1 MRHRSRLIVIFVGLL
16 FSLGT
21 ISAAEDAKLNVL
33 FIAAD
38 DLNCTLGCYG
48 HPLAKT
54 PNLDRLA
61 ERGML
66 FNHAYCQQA
75 VCNPSRA
82 SLLSGRRPDT
92 IRVWDLRTDF
102 RAAVPDAVTLPQQFK
117 QHGYHTQCI
126 GKMFHNTGD
135 LNDEP
140 SWSVPAV
147 FHEGR
152 HSDEYVLPENL
163 PGETGGKRGVL
174 ENADVPDDAYRDGKI
189 ADLAVKALHELKD
202 RPFFLA
208 VGFWRPHLPFLS
220 PTQYWEQYRRGDV
233 SFPKHPEAPRGV
245 PQIALHD
252 GRELRGYGGVPKEGP
267 IPKELTRELR
277 HGYLA
282 GVSYL
287 DTNVG
292 KLLDALDRE
301 GLTDNTI
308 VVFWSDHGFHL
319 GEQSLWCKTSN
330 FELDARVPLI
340 IATPHQKTAGQQT
353 GALVELVDLYPTL
366 AELCSLPLPEG
377 LEGTSMKPLLED
389 PWRAWK
395 TAAFTQHPRPAYY
408 RGKPEAMGYSM
419 RNGRWR
425 YTEWRT
431 LDGAAAVAVELYDQL
446 LDPHE
451 TVNLAGTADKKLL
464 AELHRQLDGGWKA
477 ARPD

>member
-1 MRHRSRLIVIFVGLL
+1 VKPGFSTLL
-16 FSLGT
+16 LLAIPFSALASF
-21 ISAAEDAKLNVL
+21 SAAEDSKLNVL

-48 HPLAKT
+48 HPLVKT

-61 ERGML
+61 GRGLL
-66 FNHAYCQQA
+66 FNRAYCQQA

-92 IRVWDLRTDF
+92 IRVWNLRNHF
-102 RAAVPDAVTLPQQFK
+102 RSAVPDAVTLPQLFK

-126 GKMFHNTGD
+126 GKIFHNTGR

-140 SWSVPAV
+140 SWSVPAE

-152 HSDEYVLPENL
+152 HSDEYVLPENR
-163 PGETGGKRGVL
+163 PGETGSKRGVM

-189 ADLAVKALHELKD
+189 ADKAVAALHELKD

-220 PTQYWEQYRRGDV
+220 PTPYWEQYKRSEV
-233 SFPKHPEAPRGV
+233 SLPGNPDAPRGV
-245 PQIALHD
+245 PKIALHD
-252 GRELRGYGGVPKEGP
+252 GRELRGYDGVPKEGP
-267 IPKELTRELR
+267 IPKETVRALR

-282 GVSYL
+282 GISYL
-287 DTNVG
+287 DKNVG

-340 IATPHQKTAGQQT
+340 VSVPGQNTAGRKT
-353 GALVELVDLYPTL
+353 DALVELIDMYPTL

-389 PWRAWK
+389 PTRRWK

-408 RGKPEAMGYSM
+408 RGAVPEAMGYSM
-419 RNGRWR
+419 RTDRYR
-425 YTEWRT
+425 YTEWKS
-431 LDGAAAVAVELYDQL
+431 LDGDVVAVELYDHRD
-446 LDPHE
+446 DPHE
-451 TVNLAGTADKKLL
+451 NVNLAGTADKRLLTKL
-464 AELHRQLDGGWKA
+464 AHQLRAGWQA
-477 ARPD
+477 ARPR